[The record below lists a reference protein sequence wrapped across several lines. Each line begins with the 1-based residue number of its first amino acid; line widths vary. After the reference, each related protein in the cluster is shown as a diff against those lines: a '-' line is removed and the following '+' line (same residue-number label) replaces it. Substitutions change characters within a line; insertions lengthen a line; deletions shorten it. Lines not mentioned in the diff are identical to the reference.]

1 MKAPLPDPRI
11 AAIAPQRMP
20 RTLRRLS
27 FMRAWIYAAVAWPL
41 AQALRFAMLAC
52 LLSGVAAGVLAHAGP
67 AQAQAQAAQSGVP
80 LEPTQSQSGRAT
92 AFAAEAIAR
101 GGFPPVLTV
110 GVVAGGW
117 PPLEVLDGNALSGF
131 SADYL
136 RLVVGAQVK
145 LVPRVYPNMAALL
158 AGACAAEIDVIMSL
172 ARAPQRERCLEFT
185 VPYLSGN
192 VAFVSR
198 AGNEAIATAAR
209 RFAHARIAVEHGYV
223 LEPLLRE
230 RFAQAEI
237 LPFTNTDEA
246 MRAVAQG
253 RADLYAG
260 FAPVVRYRLLHHD
273 ACRGLRVAYEERI
286 KVRELRFAV
295 PVSKVALRDQLNVA
309 AGGVRPAVAAALRAH
324 WLDGA
329 QDGGH
334 GDELRSRPFYLDA
347 GERAWLRALPPLKV
361 GFDAGWLPFSY
372 ASRRGQASGMAND
385 YLDYL
390 SRKLGVTF
398 ERVPVTNWLDAGS
411 AFRRGEFAVLAT
423 TVGDGGLPDT
433 TLYTQAFEHYP
444 LVIVGRRDEPM
455 ARSLSDYIDRRVVL
469 APHAPA
475 AHALFGAAQ
484 PIRSLRAATLEQ
496 GLALVQRN
504 DADVLVGD
512 AAALDGPLSRQYLET
527 LKVVGAIGTDGA
539 TAFAV
544 RADLA
549 PLKMLIDRAL
559 DTMSPVEQ
567 QEIRNHW
574 TGVAAARGGW
584 SVNALRLLPLVIAFG
599 VVLLVTLR
607 AYVLLQREMRRR
619 RRAEQVL
626 AKQVELQDTMT
637 EMIPYPLG
645 VRDLDNRY
653 LAVNRAYEEMTGM
666 RRNEVL
672 GRTGAA
678 VAAWGAK
685 NSQRVDALYRATV
698 EEGKGQRVELVFDG
712 PATTGVADGEKR
724 HGIFWTRLCRDA
736 RGAPLCVLGT
746 MIDITDIRRA
756 EMRARASERLLS
768 DVTRSL
774 PAIVFQLRRGP
785 DGRYAF
791 PYLGGDTQRLLGDA
805 VAQLMRASS
814 LDLERVSRRDRARL
828 ASALE
833 RSARLLAPVNTEFRF
848 RGAAG
853 LLWVRAEF
861 VPRRAEDGAVVWSG
875 YAVDANV
882 EHARADELARARDLA
897 EAASRAKDE
906 FLAMMSHEIRTP
918 MNGVLGLV
926 EVLERTPLDPDQTQM
941 VGMVH
946 ESAGALLQILDDLL
960 DYSKIQAGRLA
971 IASEPFDMR
980 ELVDNAVGLLA
991 GRAHEKG
998 LKVRVDVEAGVAAL
1012 LRGDSLRLRQILF
1025 NLLSN
1030 AIKFTPH
1037 GEVSVSVATPG
1048 VATPGMASPRV
1059 KPTRQH
1065 VAITVAD
1072 TGIGIAPEAQAQLFE
1087 PFVQAETCTT
1097 RRFGGTGLGL
1107 TISRKLAALMGGT
1120 LELHSEI
1127 GCGTRLTLHIELP
1140 LEARP
1145 GHANALRGKRALVIC
1160 DAAQVAGA
1168 LMHFGVSLG
1177 MKMTRLESGAR
1188 LPGALRKLAARGGVD
1203 LVFAEE
1209 ALADG
1214 LDGHGVPVIRLTDN
1228 PKPSGY
1234 RVAQGGVRVSVN
1246 PLSWRGLGAACALAL
1261 TGLPAAAPR
1270 PALAAQTA
1278 LTAPDREKERVA
1290 GRLIL
1295 VAEDHPVN
1303 QELIRRQLA
1312 LLGFACDVVDD
1323 GAQAL
1328 EALAKEPYGCLI
1340 TDCHMP
1346 NVSGYDLARRVR
1358 EIEAAEPRR
1367 TSEAAGAARRL
1378 PILGITANTAPENLS
1393 LCREA
1398 GMDDCLIKPTRVAT
1412 LRDQLARWFGADHP
1426 LRPAHEHAVPGQR
1439 AGAGAREAAAH
1450 PDETGDV
1457 AHEDHADDRDGGGVT
1472 DSLDLAHMIQVWGS
1486 EATVKT
1492 LLGSFISA
1500 MRDDLNVLPE
1510 LLEDVD
1516 IARLR
1521 EWHHR
1526 LAGAV
1531 GVLHYPALLVVL
1543 ETWRSHMNSHT
1554 PEQLREEGFALI
1566 RACHAMLDGIE
1577 QQAALLA

>member
-1 MKAPLPDPRI
+1 MKATLPDRQ
-11 AAIAPQRMP
+11 IAPIERVEPIEPHRTP
-20 RTLRRLS
+20 RLFQCVPCARLRTY
-27 FMRAWIYAAVAWPL
+27 RAL
-41 AQALRFAMLAC
+41 APVLARAGRFAMLAC
-52 LLSGVAAGVLAHAGP
+52 FFFCVALANTAR
-67 AQAQAQAAQSGVP
+67 AVQAPAAQSD
-80 LEPTQSQSGRAT
+80 
-92 AFAAEAIAR
+92 IAR
-101 GGFPPVLTV
+101 VPAQPQSVTAPDSAAGKPEPGAFPATLTV

-117 PPLEVLDGNALSGF
+117 PPLEVLEGSTLSGF

-136 RLVVGAQVK
+136 RLVVGSPVK

-158 AGACAAEIDVIMSL
+158 AGACAAEIDVVMSL
-172 ARAPQRERCLEFT
+172 ARVPQRERCLAFT
-185 VPYLSGN
+185 VPYLSDN
-192 VAFVSR
+192 VAFVTR
-198 AGNEAIATAAR
+198 VGNESIATTAR
-209 RFAHARIAVEHGYV
+209 RFARARIAVENGYV

-230 RFAQAEI
+230 RFPQAEI
-237 LPFTNTDEA
+237 LPFTNTGAA
-246 MRAVAQG
+246 MHAIAEG
-253 RADLYAG
+253 GADIYAG
-260 FAPVVRYRLLHHD
+260 FAPVVRYQLIHHD
-273 ACRGLRVAYEERI
+273 AYRGLRVAYEERI

-295 PVSKVALRDQLNVA
+295 PVSKVGLRDQLNLA
-309 AGGVRPAVAAALRAH
+309 AGGVRPTVAAALRAR

-329 QDGGH
+329 EGTWH
-334 GDELRSRPFYLDA
+334 SDELRSLPFVLDA
-347 GERAWLRALPPLKV
+347 GERAWLRSLPPLKV
-361 GFDAGWLPFSY
+361 GFDAGWLPFSH
-372 ASRRGQASGMAND
+372 ASRRGYTSGMAND
-385 YLDYL
+385 YLSYL
-390 SRKLGVTF
+390 SGKLGVTF
-398 ERVPVTNWLDAGS
+398 ERVPVTRWPDAGK
-411 AFRRGEFAVLAT
+411 AFERGEFALLAT
-423 TVGDGGLPDT
+423 AVGDGGLPDT

-455 ARSLSDYIDRRVVL
+455 ARSLNDYAERRVVL

-475 AHALFGAAQ
+475 ARALFGDAQ
-484 PIRSLRAATLEQ
+484 PVGMVRAATLAE
-496 GLALVQRN
+496 GLAMVQRN

-544 RADLA
+544 RTDLV
-549 PLKMLIDRAL
+549 PLKTLIDRAL
-559 DTMSPVEQ
+559 DAMSPVEQ

-574 TGVAAARGGW
+574 TAVAAERSGGW
-584 SVNALRLLPLVIAFG
+584 SVNALRLLPLLIAFG
-599 VVLLVTLR
+599 AVLLVTLR

-666 RRNEVL
+666 RRSEVL
-672 GRTGAA
+672 GRTGTA
-678 VAAWGAK
+678 VAAWGVE
-685 NSQRVDALYRATV
+685 NSLRVDDLYARTV
-698 EEGKGQRVELVFDG
+698 EEGKGQRVEFVFDG
-712 PATTGVADGEKR
+712 PGSGGAPGGRKR
-724 HGIFWTRLCRDA
+724 HGIFWTRLCHDA
-736 RGAPLCVLGT
+736 HDVPLCVLGT

-805 VAQLMRASS
+805 VTQLMRASA
-814 LDLERVSRRDRARL
+814 LDLARVNWRDRARL
-828 ASALE
+828 MAALE
-833 RSARLLAPVNTEFRF
+833 RSAHLLTPVNTEFRF
-848 RGAAG
+848 RGAGG

-861 VPRRAEDGAVVWSG
+861 VPRRTEDGAVVWSG

-897 EAASRAKDE
+897 EAASRAKDD

-926 EVLERTPLDPDQTQM
+926 EVLERTPLNPDQTQM
-941 VGMVH
+941 VGMVQ

-960 DYSKIQAGRLA
+960 DYSKIQAGRLV

-998 LKVRVDVEAGVAAL
+998 LKMRVDVGAGVAAQ
-1012 LRGDSLRLRQILF
+1012 LRGDSVRLRQILF

-1030 AIKFTPH
+1030 AIKFTSH
-1037 GEVSVSVATPG
+1037 GEVSVSVTARD
-1048 VATPGMASPRV
+1048 VASPRG
-1059 KPTRQH
+1059 KPPRQR

-1087 PFVQAETCTT
+1087 PFVQAETSTT

-1107 TISRKLAALMGGT
+1107 TISRKLAALMGGA
-1120 LELHSEI
+1120 LELRSEV
-1127 GCGTRLTLHIELP
+1127 GKGTRLTLHIELP
-1140 LEARP
+1140 LEARA
-1145 GHANALRGKRALVIC
+1145 GHANALRGKRAIVVC
-1160 DAAQVAGA
+1160 DDARVAGA

-1177 MKMTRLESGAR
+1177 MKMTRLESGPSCVRA
-1188 LPGALRKLAARGGVD
+1188 AMRKLAAHGGVD
-1203 LVFAEE
+1203 LVFVAE
-1209 ALADG
+1209 ALAG
-1214 LDGHGVPVIRLTDN
+1214 ALDGHGIPVIRLTDN

-1234 RVAQGGVRVSVN
+1234 RVVESGVRVSVN
-1246 PLSWRGLGAACALAL
+1246 PLSWRGLGAACAMAL
-1261 TGLPAAAPR
+1261 TGLPAVAAR
-1270 PALAAQTA
+1270 PAFAAEAA
-1278 LTAPDREKERVA
+1278 LTAPDRDKARAA

-1303 QELIRRQLA
+1303 QELIRHQLA
-1312 LLGFACDVVDD
+1312 LLGFACDVVGD

-1328 EALAKEPYGCLI
+1328 EALERERYGCLI

-1358 EIEAAEPRR
+1358 EIEAAEMRR
-1367 TSEAAGAARRL
+1367 SGNAAGAAPRL
-1378 PILGITANTAPENLS
+1378 PILGITANTAPENLR

-1412 LRDQLARWFGADHP
+1412 LRDHLAHWFGAENA
-1426 LRPAHEHAVPGQR
+1426 LRSAQEPALPSPR
-1439 AGAGAREAAAH
+1439 AGAAVRNDAVPDDAGEAGA
-1450 PDETGDV
+1450 GDP
-1457 AHEDHADDRDGGGVT
+1457 
-1472 DSLDLAHMIQVWGS
+1472 LDLAHMIQVWGS
-1486 EATVKT
+1486 EATVKA
-1492 LLGSFISA
+1492 LLGSFVSA
-1500 MRDDLNVLPE
+1500 MRDDLDALPE
-1510 LLEDVD
+1510 LLDD
-1516 IARLR
+1516 IDIGRLR

-1531 GVLHYPALLVVL
+1531 GVLHYPALLAVL
-1543 ETWRSHMNSHT
+1543 ETWRRHMNSHT

-1566 RACHAMLDGIE
+1566 RTCHAMLDGIE
-1577 QQAALLA
+1577 KQAALLA

>member
-1 MKAPLPDPRI
+1 MKVTLPVPQ
-11 AAIAPQRMP
+11 IAPGVPQRLP
-20 RTLRRLS
+20 RRSSLRSRCVWPWTC
-27 FMRAWIYAAVAWPL
+27 RPL
-41 AQALRFAMLAC
+41 APVLAQWLRFVLLAC
-52 LLSGVAAGVLAHAGP
+52 VLGCVTAGALVHAG
-67 AQAQAQAAQSGVP
+67 QAQAAESGAP
-80 LEPTQSQSGRAT
+80 AGSALPRSGPVAASAARA
-92 AFAAEAIAR
+92 ADS

-117 PPLEVLDGNALSGF
+117 PPLEVLDGNTLSGF

-136 RLVVGAQVK
+136 RLVVGSQVR
-145 LVPRVYPNMAALL
+145 LVPRVYPNMSALL
-158 AGACAAEIDVIMSL
+158 AGACAAEVDVVMSL
-172 ARAPQRERCLEFT
+172 ARAPQRERCLSFT

-192 VAFVSR
+192 VAFVTR
-198 AGNEAIATAAR
+198 VGNEAIATTAR
-209 RFAHARIAVEHGYV
+209 RFDRARIAVENGYV

-237 LPFTNTDEA
+237 LSFTNTAAA
-246 MRAVAQG
+246 MHAVAQG
-253 RADLYAG
+253 SADVYAG
-260 FAPVVRYRLLHHD
+260 FAPAVRYQLIHHD
-273 ACRGLRVAYEERI
+273 VYRGLRVAYEERI

-309 AGGVRPAVAAALRAH
+309 AGGVRPTVAAALRAR
-324 WLDGA
+324 WLDGSEGAGHSA
-329 QDGGH
+329 Q
-334 GDELRSRPFYLDA
+334 LRSPPFDLDA
-347 GERAWLRALPPLKV
+347 GERAWLRSLPPLRV

-372 ASRRGQASGMAND
+372 ASRRGYTSGMAND

-390 SRKLGVTF
+390 SRELGVTF
-398 ERVPVTNWLDAGS
+398 ERVPVTNWPDADS
-411 AFRRGEFAVLAT
+411 AFQRGEFALLAT
-423 TVGDGGLPDT
+423 MVDDSGLPDT

-444 LVIVGRRDEPM
+444 FVIVGRRDEPM
-455 ARSLSDYIDRRVVL
+455 ARSLNDYVERRVVL

-475 AHALFGAAQ
+475 AHVLFGAAQ
-484 PIRSLRAATLEQ
+484 PVRVLRAATLAQ
-496 GLALVQRN
+496 GLAMVQRN
-504 DADVLVGD
+504 DADLLVGD

-544 RADLA
+544 RTDLA

-559 DTMSPVEQ
+559 DAMSPVEQ

-574 TGVAAARGGW
+574 TAVAAERSGGW
-584 SVNALRLLPLVIAFG
+584 SVNALRLLPLLIAFG
-599 VVLLVTLR
+599 VVLLITLR

-645 VRDLDNRY
+645 VRDLENRY
-653 LAVNRAYEEMTGM
+653 LAINRAYEEMTGV
-666 RRNEVL
+666 RRSEVL

-678 VAAWGAK
+678 VAAWGEE
-685 NSQRVDALYRATV
+685 NSQRVEDLYRKTV
-698 EEGKGQRVELVFDG
+698 EEGKGQRVEFAFDG
-712 PATTGVADGEKR
+712 PGGTGCTSGTAGTDGEKR

-746 MIDITDIRRA
+746 MIDITEIRRA

-791 PYLGGDTQRLLGDA
+791 PYLGGDTERLLGDA
-805 VAQLMRASS
+805 VTQLMRAHS
-814 LDLERVSRRDRARL
+814 LDLARVNPHDRGRL
-828 ASALE
+828 ATALE
-833 RSARLLAPVNTEFRF
+833 RSARLLMPVNTEFRF
-848 RGAAG
+848 HGAAG

-861 VPRRAEDGAVVWSG
+861 VPRRTEDGAVVWSG

-897 EAASRAKDE
+897 EAASRAKDD

-926 EVLERTPLDPDQTQM
+926 EVLERTPLNPDQTQM

-960 DYSKIQAGRLA
+960 DYSKIQAGRLV

-998 LKVRVDVEAGVAAL
+998 LKVRVGVEAGVAAL
-1012 LRGDSLRLRQILF
+1012 LRGDSVRLRQILF

-1037 GEVSVSVATPG
+1037 GEVSVRVAARDIA
-1048 VATPGMASPRV
+1048 VPRG
-1059 KPTRQH
+1059 KPPRQR
-1065 VAITVAD
+1065 VAITVSD

-1087 PFVQAETCTT
+1087 PFVQAETSTT

-1120 LELHSEI
+1120 LELHSEV
-1127 GCGTRLTLHIELP
+1127 GRGTRLTLHIELP
-1140 LEARP
+1140 LEAQA
-1145 GHANALRGKRALVIC
+1145 GHANALRGKRSLVISD
-1160 DAAQVAGA
+1160 DARIAGA

-1177 MKMTRLESGAR
+1177 MKMTRLESGPRVLA
-1188 LPGALRKLAARGGVD
+1188 AMRKLAAHGGVD
-1203 LVFAEE
+1203 LVFVAE
-1209 ALADG
+1209 ALAG
-1214 LDGHGVPVIRLTDN
+1214 ALDGHGMPVIRLTDN

-1234 RVAQGGVRVSVN
+1234 RVAESGVRVSVN
-1246 PLSWRGLGAACALAL
+1246 PLSWRGLGAACAMAL
-1261 TGLPAAAPR
+1261 TGLPAVAVR
-1270 PALAAQTA
+1270 PAHAAETA
-1278 LTAPDREKERVA
+1278 LTAPDREKERAA

-1303 QELIRRQLA
+1303 QELIRHQLA

-1328 EALAKEPYGCLI
+1328 DALAKAHYGCLI

-1358 EIEAAEPRR
+1358 EIEAAGTGKVRKM
-1367 TSEAAGAARRL
+1367 SKASGSALRL
-1378 PILGITANTAPENLS
+1378 PILGITANTAPENLR

-1412 LRDQLARWFGADHP
+1412 LRDQLARWFGAENA
-1426 LRPAHEHAVPGQR
+1426 LRTAHEHTVPNPATSAVTCD
-1439 AGAGAREAAAH
+1439 AAAL
-1450 PDETGDV
+1450 PDEVGEAGET
-1457 AHEDHADDRDGGGVT
+1457 AVT
-1472 DSLDLAHMIQVWGS
+1472 DPLDLAHMIQVWGS

-1492 LLGSFISA
+1492 LLGSFVSA
-1500 MRDDLNVLPE
+1500 MRDDLDALPD
-1510 LLEDVD
+1510 LLEEVD

-1531 GVLHYPALLVVL
+1531 GVLHYPALLTVL
-1543 ETWRSHMNSHT
+1543 ETWRRHMNSHT

-1566 RACHAMLDGIE
+1566 RTCHAMLDGIE

>member
-1 MKAPLPDPRI
+1 MKVTLPVLQI
-11 AAIAPQRMP
+11 AQSAPQRMP
-20 RTLRRLS
+20 RSSRRS
-27 FMRAWIYAAVAWPL
+27 RFIWPWTCRSL
-41 AQALRFAMLAC
+41 APVLAHMFRFARLAC
-52 LLSGVAAGVLAHAGP
+52 VLVCVTVGALAHAG
-67 AQAQAQAAQSGVP
+67 QAQVAESGGPAGSALPQSGPVAA
-80 LEPTQSQSGRAT
+80 SAAR
-92 AFAAEAIAR
+92 AAES

-117 PPLEVLDGNALSGF
+117 PPLEVLDGNTLSGF

-136 RLVVGAQVK
+136 RLVVGSQVK
-145 LVPRVYPNMAALL
+145 LVPRVYPNMTALL
-158 AGACAAEIDVIMSL
+158 AGACAAEIDLVMSL
-172 ARAPQRERCLEFT
+172 ARAPQRERCLSFT

-192 VAFVSR
+192 VAFVTR
-198 AGNEAIATAAR
+198 VGNEAIATTAR
-209 RFAHARIAVEHGYV
+209 RFARARIAVENGYV

-237 LPFTNTDEA
+237 LSFTNTGA
-246 MRAVAQG
+246 AIHAVAQG
-253 RADLYAG
+253 SADVYAG
-260 FAPVVRYRLLHHD
+260 FAPAVRYQLIHHD
-273 ACRGLRVAYEERI
+273 AYRGLRVAYEERI

-309 AGGVRPAVAAALRAH
+309 AGGVRPTAASALRAR
-324 WLDGA
+324 WLDGGEGA
-329 QDGGH
+329 GH
-334 GDELRSRPFYLDA
+334 GAQLRSPPFDLDA
-347 GERAWLRALPPLKV
+347 GERAWLRSLPPLRV

-372 ASRRGQASGMAND
+372 ASRRGYTSGMAND
-385 YLDYL
+385 YLNYL

-398 ERVPVTNWLDAGS
+398 ERVPVTNWPDADS
-411 AFRRGEFAVLAT
+411 AFQRGEFALLAT
-423 TVGDGGLPDT
+423 MVDDGGLPEN

-455 ARSLSDYIDRRVVL
+455 ARSLSDYVERRVVL

-475 AHALFGAAQ
+475 AHVLFGAAQ
-484 PIRSLRAATLEQ
+484 PIRVLRVATLEQ

-512 AAALDGPLSRQYLET
+512 AAALDGPLSRQYIET
-527 LKVVGAIGTDGA
+527 LKVVGAIGADGA

-544 RADLA
+544 RTDLA
-549 PLKMLIDRAL
+549 PLKTLIDRAL
-559 DTMSPVEQ
+559 DAMSPVEQ

-574 TGVAAARGGW
+574 TAVATERSGGW
-584 SVNALRLLPLVIAFG
+584 SVNALRLLPLLIAFG

-645 VRDLDNRY
+645 VRDLENRY
-653 LAVNRAYEEMTGM
+653 LAVNRAYEEMTGV
-666 RRNEVL
+666 RRSEVL

-678 VAAWGAK
+678 VAAWGAE
-685 NSQRVDALYRATV
+685 NSLRVEDLYRKTV
-698 EEGKGQRVELVFDG
+698 EEGKGQRVEFAFDG
-712 PATTGVADGEKR
+712 PGGTGGPDGEKR

-746 MIDITDIRRA
+746 MIDITEIRRA

-791 PYLGGDTQRLLGDA
+791 PYLGGDTERLLGDA
-805 VAQLMRASS
+805 VTQLMRASA
-814 LDLERVSRRDRARL
+814 LDLARVNPRDRARL
-828 ASALE
+828 ATALE
-833 RSARLLAPVNTEFRF
+833 RSARLLMPVNTEFRF
-848 RGAAG
+848 HGAAG

-861 VPRRAEDGAVVWSG
+861 VPRRTEDGAVVWSG

-897 EAASRAKDE
+897 EAASRAKDD

-926 EVLERTPLDPDQTQM
+926 EVLERTPLNPDQTQM

-960 DYSKIQAGRLA
+960 DYSKIQAGRLV
-971 IASEPFDMR
+971 IASEPFGMR

-998 LKVRVDVEAGVAAL
+998 LKVRVGVEAGVAAL
-1012 LRGDSLRLRQILF
+1012 LRGDSVRLRQILF

-1037 GEVSVSVATPG
+1037 GEVSVNVAARD
-1048 VATPGMASPRV
+1048 VAGPRG
-1059 KPTRQH
+1059 KPTRQR
-1065 VAITVAD
+1065 VAITVSD

-1087 PFVQAETCTT
+1087 PFVQAETSTT

-1120 LELHSEI
+1120 LELHSEV
-1127 GCGTRLTLHIELP
+1127 GRGTRLTLHIELP
-1140 LEARP
+1140 LEARA
-1145 GHANALRGKRALVIC
+1145 GHANGLRGKRALVIC
-1160 DAAQVAGA
+1160 DDARVAGA

-1177 MKMTRLESGAR
+1177 MKMTRLESGPCVLA
-1188 LPGALRKLAARGGVD
+1188 AMRKLEAHGGVD
-1203 LVFAEE
+1203 LVFVAE
-1209 ALADG
+1209 ALAG
-1214 LDGHGVPVIRLTDN
+1214 ALDGHGAPVIRLTDN

-1234 RVAQGGVRVSVN
+1234 RVVESGVRVSVN
-1246 PLSWRGLGAACALAL
+1246 PLSWRGLGAACAMAL
-1261 TGLPAAAPR
+1261 TGLPAVAAR
-1270 PALAAQTA
+1270 PSLAAETA
-1278 LTAPDREKERVA
+1278 LTAPDREKERSA

-1303 QELIRRQLA
+1303 QELIRHQLA

-1328 EALAKEPYGCLI
+1328 DALEKEHYGCLI

-1358 EIEAAEPRR
+1358 EIEAAGTGKARA
-1367 TSEAAGAARRL
+1367 TGKAAGSVPRL
-1378 PILGITANTAPENLS
+1378 PILGITANTAPENLR

-1412 LRDQLARWFGADHP
+1412 LRDQLARWFGAENA
-1426 LRPAHEHAVPGQR
+1426 LRTAHEHTVPNQGASAVMCDAAALQDE
-1439 AGAGAREAAAH
+1439 AVEAA
-1450 PDETGDV
+1450 V
-1457 AHEDHADDRDGGGVT
+1457 ADP
-1472 DSLDLAHMIQVWGS
+1472 LDLAHMIQVWGS

-1492 LLGSFISA
+1492 LLGSFVSA
-1500 MRDDLNVLPE
+1500 MRDDLDALPE

-1531 GVLHYPALLVVL
+1531 GVLHYPALLAVL
-1543 ETWRSHMNSHT
+1543 ETWRRHMNTHT
-1554 PEQLREEGFALI
+1554 PEQLRDEGFALM
-1566 RACHAMLDGIE
+1566 RTCHEMLDGIE